1 MEGATKSNKGSG
13 CCVISAACNA
23 GIPVSRTA
31 SRKPVMD
38 GALDISK
45 FWLIGA
51 ENLAIRMPVCMNKAM
66 QWLDATVP
74 RFRSSMESNT
84 E

>member
-1 MEGATKSNKGSG
+1 MNEGAAKSNKGSG
-13 CCVISAACNA
+13 YCVISAACNA

-51 ENLAIRMPVCMNKAM
+51 ENPGNSHASLHEQGNAM
-66 QWLDATVP
+66 A
-74 RFRSSMESNT
+74 
-84 E
+84 